1 MFCDLVIFLLFVNSV
16 AFMLSEI
23 RFYNARENVLKS
35 SGIYKRMA
43 VAQKILLLIN
53 TIKTTRS
60 YIYLFLFFFLKLFC
74 LYLRKFETTALTR
87 YRNYCLNAIYVLI
100 NNTHLM

>member
-53 TIKTTRS
+53 TIKLRGAIFIYFYFFS
-60 YIYLFLFFFLKLFC
+60 SNYFVYI
-74 LYLRKFETTALTR
+74 
-87 YRNYCLNAIYVLI
+87 
-100 NNTHLM
+100 